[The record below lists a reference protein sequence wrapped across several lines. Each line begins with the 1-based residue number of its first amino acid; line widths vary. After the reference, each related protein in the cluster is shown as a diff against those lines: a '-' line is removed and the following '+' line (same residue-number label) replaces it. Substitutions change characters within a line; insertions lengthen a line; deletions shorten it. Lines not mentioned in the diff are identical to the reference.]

1 MSACSSESPLSASD
15 ARPTARNDTVGII
28 LAFFAGWATA
38 SRAGNERYE
47 EVVAAL
53 KAVRD
58 SEEFADLG
66 RALTNHVGFA
76 MREFGN
82 RLLDSGDGP
91 PPSFPDL
98 VSRVREMVKPV
109 SATSPAS

>member
-1 MSACSSESPLSASD
+1 M
-15 ARPTARNDTVGII
+15 GII

-38 SRAGNERYE
+38 SRAGSESYE
-47 EVVAAL
+47 EVVAAM

-58 SEEFADLG
+58 SEEFADLS

-76 MREFGN
+76 LRELGN
-82 RLLDSGDGP
+82 RLLDSGDGR

-98 VSRVREMVKPV
+98 VARVREMIKPV
-109 SATSPAS
+109 SATSGAS